1 MSNDVDPTKEPTKKN
16 KGQLICS
23 FCGMSNNEVMKMIAG
38 PRVFICD
45 KCVYLCVEIIKE
57 DI

>member
-1 MSNDVDPTKEPTKKN
+1 MSNDVDPTKEPTKN
-16 KGQLICS
+16 KTGPFICS

-38 PRVFICD
+38 PNVFICD